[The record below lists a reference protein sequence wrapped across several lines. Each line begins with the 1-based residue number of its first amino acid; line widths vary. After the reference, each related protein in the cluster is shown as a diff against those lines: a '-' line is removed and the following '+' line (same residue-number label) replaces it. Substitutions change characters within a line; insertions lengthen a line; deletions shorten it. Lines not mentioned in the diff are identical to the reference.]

1 MYNAETTVSVAVTPD
16 PSILPTIPPT
26 PERCV
31 KVMDTYKNSPLVK
44 SFLAGAFSGTCSTIL
59 FQPLDLVKTR
69 VQSPV
74 ALGEKPPGIITV
86 FINVVRQE
94 KPAALWKGLVPSLV
108 RTVPGVGVYFTCLH
122 ALQREFG
129 SSDPSPLESLSMGV
143 CARSMAGLCMLPFTV
158 IKTRYESGQF
168 SYRSVAE
175 ALVTIYRMEGAK
187 GLFSGLSATLMR
199 DAPFSGLY
207 LTFYIQTKKMVKNSG
222 MVSEPRGP
230 LVHFSCGI
238 LAGCLAG
245 MVTQPADVVKT
256 HMQLYPDRFQYLHT
270 TAAYIYRK
278 EGWVGF
284 LRGITP
290 RIMRRT
296 MMAAMAWTVYEQV
309 RHVVPRFVCFFPL
322 NRCGVG
328 SA

>member
-1 MYNAETTVSVAVTPD
+1 MACRMYNTTKTTATPE

-26 PERCV
+26 TERCA
-31 KVMDTYKNSPLVK
+31 KVMDTYKNSPLMK

-69 VQSPV
+69 LQAPV
-74 ALGEKPPGIITV
+74 ALGERPAGLVNV

-108 RTVPGVGVYFTCLH
+108 RTVPGVGVYFTSLH
-122 ALQREFG
+122 ALQRKFG
-129 SSDPSPLESLSMGV
+129 SPDPSPLESLSMGM

-168 SYRSVAE
+168 SYRSVSQ
-175 ALVTIYRMEGAK
+175 ALVRIYHTEGTK

-222 MVSEPRGP
+222 LVSEPQRA
-230 LVHFSCGI
+230 LVHFACGI

-256 HMQLYPDRFQYLHT
+256 HMQLYPDKFHHLHT
-270 TAAYIYRK
+270 TAVYIYRK

-296 MMAAMAWTVYEQV
+296 MMAAMAWTVYEQIMSS
-309 RHVVPRFVCFFPL
+309 
-322 NRCGVG
+322 VG
-328 SA
+328 LVQNKKV